1 MKYDIEIYLN
11 IYMGIKLLKDY
22 NYIYYIWI
30 LIFIMNISI
39 ISRSGVNRENMIEGL
54 FFRVLL

>member
-11 IYMGIKLLKDY
+11 IYMGIKLLKD

-39 ISRSGVNRENMIEGL
+39 ISRSGVNRENLIEGL

>member
-39 ISRSGVNRENMIEGL
+39 ISCSGVNRENIIEGL